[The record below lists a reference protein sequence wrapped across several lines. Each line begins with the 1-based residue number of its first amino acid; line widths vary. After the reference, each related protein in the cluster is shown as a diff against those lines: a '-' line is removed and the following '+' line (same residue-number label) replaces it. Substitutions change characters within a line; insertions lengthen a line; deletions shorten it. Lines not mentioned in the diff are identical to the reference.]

1 MNTTFRQLRIF
12 LALADH
18 KSITAAAQ
26 ACHVTQPTVSMQI
39 KTLADEVG
47 MPLYEQIGKKLHL
60 TEAGEALVETA
71 RAMEA
76 EWSGFEQRIDAMK
89 GLTRGRLRLAVVSTA
104 QYFVPGLLGRFC
116 ATHPDIDISLKVL
129 NRDGVVARLK
139 ENRDDLYIMSMPPRD
154 IDLETRAFLPNPL
167 VVIAPVGH
175 RLAGKRNLTLSA
187 LADER
192 FIMRERGSGTR
203 LQCDAHFAAQAFLPT
218 VRLELG
224 SNEAIKQS
232 VATGMGLAVIS
243 LHALARHLED
253 DEIVVLDVE
262 SFPLLSNWWTLY
274 PRGKRLSPVAAVF
287 LEHIERTA
295 HDWFEQRQAG

>member
-39 KTLADEVG
+39 KSLADEIG
-47 MPLYEQIGKKLHL
+47 MPLHEQIGKKLHL
-60 TEAGEALVETA
+60 TEAGEALVDTA

-76 EWSGFEQRIDAMK
+76 EWSAFEQRIDAMK

-104 QYFVPGLLGRFC
+104 KYFVPGLLGRFC
-116 ATHPDIDISLKVL
+116 ATHPDIDISLEVL

-154 IDLETRAFLPNPL
+154 IDLETHAFLPNPL
-167 VVIAPVGH
+167 VVIAPENH
-175 RLAGKRNLTLSA
+175 QLAGRRNLTLTE
-187 LADER
+187 LAAER

-203 LQCDAHFAAQAFLPT
+203 LQCDAHFAAQGFIPT

-243 LHALARHLED
+243 HHALAKHLED
-253 DEIVVLDVE
+253 DEIVVLDVA
-262 SFPLLSNWWTLY
+262 SFPLLSHWWTLY

-287 LEHIERTA
+287 LKHIEHTA
-295 HDWFEQRQAG
+295 HDWFQQRHAD